1 MELEK
6 VEELK
11 EEVEQ
16 EKMEVVAEEE
26 EVELEEVEGV
36 STVSFSSHS
45 KLTLMCLRF
54 GWCGNPSGRAAKIP
68 AVSSQEIFFFALLFS
83 LKLTFNPGGY
93 Y

>member
-1 MELEK
+1 
-6 VEELK
+6 
-11 EEVEQ
+11 
-16 EKMEVVAEEE
+16 MEVVAEE

-68 AVSSQEIFFFALLFS
+68 AVSSQEIFFFLLFS